1 MEEVACLTIFSIVRV
16 DRLSAL
22 FEIVASALEKSS
34 TPSVI
39 STDKDPSQETSKSV
53 GKCNQIDYE
62 ALTLPCIPFP
72 SRYKTS
78 KNNSGIAIPI
88 FMTVSYPF
96 NESSTLFILDENL
109 THWIH
114 FHLL

>member
-34 TPSVI
+34 TPSVV
-39 STDKDPSQETSKSV
+39 SNDKDPSQDTSKSV
-53 GKCNQIDYE
+53 SKSNEIDYE

-78 KNNSGIAIPI
+78 KDNTGIPIPI
-88 FMTVSYPF
+88 FMTVSYPL
-96 NESSTLFILDENL
+96 NESPTSFVLDEML
-109 THWIH
+109 T
-114 FHLL
+114 L